1 LPNERLQR
9 LLEKVGEVCPVPEA
23 ATRVMSVAGDQR
35 ANVRQV
41 AEAIAV
47 DPGLAAQLM
56 RIANSSAFGMSGRI
70 RDLEHAVAVVGLGE
84 IRDMA
89 AAMAMLAAFRSHNEL
104 APQLHAVCVL
114 TGALARRLAKEL
126 QGVSRSEAFLCGLL
140 SEVGAMACL
149 SVDDNGYLQLWHQA
163 GGNLFLRTEL
173 ERHRYGGC
181 SYEIGARLLARNN
194 LPADVCEAVG
204 TSSDRHPSTWS
215 VLGRLTVFARVTA
228 PQLVHAIRAGA
239 VNELPLT
246 LVQTAAACGL
256 PGSPDHLLQIALEA
270 GTNAEQALRQ
280 SA

>member
-1 LPNERLQR
+1 MPSERLQR
-9 LLEKVGEVCPVPEA
+9 LLERVGEVCPIPAA
-23 ATRVMSVAGDQR
+23 ATRVMAVAGDQR

-41 AEAIAV
+41 AESIAV
-47 DPGLAAQLM
+47 DPGLAAQVM

-89 AAMAMLAAFRSHNEL
+89 AAMAMLAAFRSNNEL
-104 APQLHAVCVL
+104 APELHSVCVL
-114 TGALARRLAKEL
+114 TGALARRMAKDL

-149 SVDDNGYLQLWHQA
+149 SVDDDGYMELWRQA
-163 GGNLFLRTEL
+163 GGNQFLRMTL

-204 TSSDRHPSTWS
+204 TSSDRHPSSWS
-215 VLGRLTVFARVTA
+215 MLARLTVFARSAA
-228 PQLVHAIRAGA
+228 PQLVQAIRSGA
-239 VNELPLT
+239 MSELPLT
-246 LVQTAAACGL
+246 LFHTAAACGL
-256 PGSPDHLLQIALEA
+256 PGSPDHLLQVALEA
-270 GTNAEQALRQ
+270 GSSAEQALRQ